1 MSWGNKIL
9 ISFLLFVAG
18 MVYLVYRSMKT
29 EFDLVEKDYYKKELV
44 YQDVID
50 GTNRANQLS
59 SAVSI
64 QQNENGLLLTL
75 PVEMKNKQSQ
85 GEVLFYCPSD
95 AKKDK
100 NIKLQ
105 VDENATQLIPV
116 INIHPASYVV
126 KIHWTESSHSY
137 FVEKHITVY

>member
-64 QQNENGLLLTL
+64 QQNENGLLLSL
-75 PVEMKNKQSQ
+75 PAEMRNKQLD
-85 GEVLFYCPSD
+85 GEILFYCPSD

-100 NIKLQ
+100 NIKLH
-105 VDENATQLIPV
+105 VDENVTQLIPV
-116 INIHPASYVV
+116 TNIHPATYVV
-126 KIHWTESSHSY
+126 KIHWTESNHSY

>member
-9 ISFLLFVAG
+9 ITFLVFVAG
-18 MVYLVYRSMKT
+18 MLYLVYRSMKT

-64 QQNENGLLLTL
+64 RQNENGLLLTL
-75 PVEMKNKQSQ
+75 PVEMKNKKPE
-85 GEVLFYCPSD
+85 GEILFYYPSD

-100 NIKLQ
+100 HVKLQ
-105 VDENATQLIPV
+105 AGENATQLIPV
-116 INIHPASYVV
+116 TNIYPAAYIV
-126 KIHWTESSHSY
+126 KINWTAGNNKY
-137 FVEKHITVY
+137 FVEKHINVY